1 VAELKT
7 KKTAASVSAFVNQI
21 SDEQRRKDVKTIMAM
36 MREATG
42 EKPAMWGSSIVG
54 FGRLHYTYA
63 SGREGEWFRAGF
75 APRKDAITL
84 YLMDGLTAQ
93 KDLLEK
99 LGTFKKGGGCLYV
112 KKLAD
117 VDQRVLKQLIV
128 RASRAKTLPR
138 G

>member
-1 VAELKT
+1 MAELKT
-7 KKTAASVSAFVNQI
+7 KKTTASVSAFVNQI
-21 SDEQRRKDVKTIMAM
+21 SDEQRRKDAKAVLSM
-36 MREATG
+36 MRDVTK

-54 FGRLHYTYA
+54 FGRLQYTYA

-84 YLMDGLTAQ
+84 YLMGGLEAQ

-99 LGTFKKGGGCLYV
+99 LGKFKRAGGCLHV

-128 RASRAKTLPR
+128 RASKVKRLPR

>member
-1 VAELKT
+1 MAELKT
-7 KKTAASVSAFVNQI
+7 KKTTASVSAFVNQI
-21 SDEQRRKDVKTIMAM
+21 SDEQRRKDARAILSM
-36 MREATG
+36 MREATK

-54 FGRLHYTYA
+54 FGRLRYKYA

-84 YLMDGLTAQ
+84 YLMGGLGAQ

-99 LGTFKKGGGCLYV
+99 LGKFKKGGGCLYV

-128 RASRAKTLPR
+128 RASKVTTLPR

>member
-1 VAELKT
+1 MAELKT

-21 SDEQRRKDVKTIMAM
+21 SDEQRRKDAKAVLSM
-36 MREATG
+36 MRDVTK

-75 APRKDAITL
+75 SPRKDAITL
-84 YLMDGLTAQ
+84 YLMGGLAAQ
-93 KDLLEK
+93 QDLLDK
-99 LGTFKKGGGCLYV
+99 LGKFKKGGGCLYV

-117 VDQRVLKQLIV
+117 VDQRVLRQLIA
-128 RASRAKTLPR
+128 RASKVKSLSRP
-138 G
+138 